1 MLSRFMRR
9 YEQWA
14 QRNYGLIRGN
24 KTSVDNQWNLIRPLR
39 RINIVI
45 ITRDTSNKK
54 KKKGNINSTPSQLF
68 KVHVTTR
75 LLDFFWIAL
84 HSTNRME
91 FVVENIEPPN

>member
-54 KKKGNINSTPSQLF
+54 KKKRKYKFNAVPIVQSACDDSIARF
-68 KVHVTTR
+68 F
-75 LLDFFWIAL
+75 LDRSAFD
-84 HSTNRME
+84 
-91 FVVENIEPPN
+91 